1 MDCPVEG
8 WKVAFYGCRTLDA
21 HLRTST
27 HRLCQSEVEKARNG
41 AILARFN
48 QLYGGFPFLDFS
60 AEDVYS
66 VIQKI
71 DNGDPSHAVDV
82 TASINALRNKNEK
95 KKQAQRRNNDTHRQ
109 KKKEVA
115 ATMANNI
122 DDHDNDVDVLFFKS
136 GVSC

>member
-1 MDCPVEG
+1 M
-8 WKVAFYGCRTLDA
+8 
-21 HLRTST
+21 
-27 HRLCQSEVEKARNG
+27 
-41 AILARFN
+41 
-48 QLYGGFPFLDFS
+48 DFS

-115 ATMANNI
+115 ATMANYI
-122 DDHDNDVDVLFFKS
+122 GDHDNDVDVLFFKS
-136 GVSC
+136 GVSF